1 MLSITTTHRPRAV
14 YPGEKEDDMIE
25 TFGNGYTVFF
35 EGDEIYFDT
44 YEEAE
49 QFIEEMEGQE

>member
-1 MLSITTTHRPRAV
+1 
-14 YPGEKEDDMIE
+14 MIE
-25 TFGNGYTVFF
+25 KFGEGYTVFY

-49 QFIEEMEGQE
+49 AFVNEYIIEK

>member
-1 MLSITTTHRPRAV
+1 M
-14 YPGEKEDDMIE
+14 MIE
-25 TFGNGYTVFF
+25 KFMNGYTVFY

-49 QFIEEMEGQE
+49 AFIEEMEEQR